1 MLHATP
7 FPQRTKTK
15 EDSEAERTAKGSES
29 NLAVACAFPA
39 VLCRSCLA
47 TSWAPPRAA
56 LLRPFRPCFPPAGF
70 KRRTASALG
79 GKFRFRGTQRFFRAG
94 RHAVSTG
101 AAGEA
106 YPACAS
112 AKRALKLDKPTVE
125 ERPTTPLVSSK
136 KNLQPFSPTTGTCRM
151 SPFSSPRSNNVQEHR
166 NGQSNGKMTEPG
178 DLIRSLRKARPQ
190 IEASDMIKSAIKGHR
205 STNQNDKLLMLH
217 SAVEDS
223 LERFI
228 HIRKNL
234 TSLKALEGIRELE
247 NIVGVS
253 DNSGDLQEEVR
264 KTRKLIEKARQ
275 QKLLR
280 KSNIRFPTQDYHRP
294 LNSFAF
300 LKSIID

>member
-1 MLHATP
+1 
-7 FPQRTKTK
+7 
-15 EDSEAERTAKGSES
+15 
-29 NLAVACAFPA
+29 
-39 VLCRSCLA
+39 
-47 TSWAPPRAA
+47 
-56 LLRPFRPCFPPAGF
+56 
-70 KRRTASALG
+70 
-79 GKFRFRGTQRFFRAG
+79 
-94 RHAVSTG
+94 
-101 AAGEA
+101 
-106 YPACAS
+106 
-112 AKRALKLDKPTVE
+112 
-125 ERPTTPLVSSK
+125 
-136 KNLQPFSPTTGTCRM
+136 
-151 SPFSSPRSNNVQEHR
+151 
-166 NGQSNGKMTEPG
+166 MTEPG

>member
-1 MLHATP
+1 MP
-7 FPQRTKTK
+7 
-15 EDSEAERTAKGSES
+15 
-29 NLAVACAFPA
+29 
-39 VLCRSCLA
+39 
-47 TSWAPPRAA
+47 
-56 LLRPFRPCFPPAGF
+56 
-70 KRRTASALG
+70 
-79 GKFRFRGTQRFFRAG
+79 
-94 RHAVSTG
+94 
-101 AAGEA
+101 
-106 YPACAS
+106 

-125 ERPTTPLVSSK
+125 KMPTTPLVGSK
-136 KNLQPFSPTTGTCRM
+136 KNLQPYSPTTGTCQM

-166 NGQSNGKMTEPG
+166 NGLSNGKTTEPK
-178 DLIRSLRKARPQ
+178 DLIRSSRKAQPQ
-190 IEASDMIKSAIKGHR
+190 TEASDMIKSARKGHP
-205 STNQNDKLLMLH
+205 SMSQNDTLLMLQ

-234 TSLKALEGIRELE
+234 TSLQALEGIRELE

-253 DNSGDLQEEVR
+253 DNSGNIKEEVR

-280 KSNIRFPTQDYHRP
+280 KSNVRFPTQDYHRP